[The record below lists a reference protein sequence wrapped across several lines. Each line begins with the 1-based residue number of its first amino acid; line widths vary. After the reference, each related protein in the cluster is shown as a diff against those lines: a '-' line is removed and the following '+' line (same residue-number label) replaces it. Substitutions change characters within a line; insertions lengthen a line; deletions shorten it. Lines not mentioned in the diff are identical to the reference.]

1 MYKSLHCPQK
11 STLYSHLHRYAK
23 CGSRVHQSL
32 FAKLTSTLP
41 AVSRTVRKAEPAAGS
56 FPLATVESRVDH
68 HGPIK
73 QERGSSSAE
82 YSASSAVAEDS
93 ASTPRA
99 QTGQQGAESLSDQQA
114 PRQCTPEQD
123 RKELHNE
130 MSIDKLFSLDEDDI
144 KELRH
149 CSFSNL

>member
-1 MYKSLHCPQK
+1 MYKSLQCPQT
-11 STLYSHLHRYAK
+11 TLYSHLYRYAK
-23 CGSRVHQSL
+23 CGSRVHQCL

-41 AVSRTVRKAEPAAGS
+41 AVSRTVNKAEPAAAS
-56 FPLATVESRVDH
+56 VPLETVESRVDH

-73 QERGSSSAE
+73 QEPGSSSAE

-99 QTGQQGAESLSDQQA
+99 QTGQQGTESRSDQQA
-114 PRQCTPEQD
+114 PRQCTPEQN

-130 MSIDKLFSLDEDDI
+130 ISTDKLFSLDEDDI

-149 CSFSNL
+149 SSFSDL